1 MLSPLT
7 SLPMLRRFCLSFLVS
22 LISDGVLKEEDT
34 GEQDPVKVLECCES
48 KEDITAYISQL
59 IREESEAVCRKSY
72 SVRSKLIETAL
83 QIIEKE
89 YCNPDFNLTVLAAA
103 LNVTPNYLSSRFKD
117 ELGVGFM
124 KYRLEKQMERA
135 RLLLANPANKIY
147 LISSMVGFLD
157 EKYFSRQFK
166 KYTGDSPK
174 DYRNKRT
181 S

>member
-1 MLSPLT
+1 M
-7 SLPMLRRFCLSFLVS
+7 
-22 LISDGVLKEEDT
+22 
-34 GEQDPVKVLECCES
+34 
-48 KEDITAYISQL
+48 
-59 IREESEAVCRKSY
+59 
-72 SVRSKLIETAL
+72 
-83 QIIEKE
+83 
-89 YCNPDFNLTVLAAA
+89 LAAA

-135 RLLLANPANKIY
+135 MLLLANPANKIY